1 MSNITINAEGRYYR
15 HSYTITNDDTK
26 QLICVIYYD
35 QTIDKNGI
43 SAYFMRDILDACGCN
58 VTLNYKEEIRK

>member
-1 MSNITINAEGRYYR
+1 MSNITINAEGKYYS
-15 HSYTITNDDTK
+15 HNYTIINDDTK

-58 VTLNYKEEIRK
+58 VTLNYKEITK